1 MFCLHFMGKQ
11 SEAQRGYLGR
21 WLQDGDRP
29 EDLLLASQPVP
40 TPPPLEG
47 SSCFVRV
54 WGSDGGEYALQLP
67 VSLSPQRRG
76 GPGSGH

>member
-40 TPPPLEG
+40 TPPCLPPRLWK
-47 SSCFVRV
+47 VPA
-54 WGSDGGEYALQLP
+54 AL
-67 VSLSPQRRG
+67 
-76 GPGSGH
+76 